1 MSFKDSASNSPFLYP
16 FDPASPLFVLK
27 GILATGT
34 FGAVTGAS
42 IGALQSKNPYTL
54 GTNMAINMSI
64 AGLAFFT
71 VREYLVSPFLLII
84 EATPSHSRRLM
95 EIQLSE
101 KQRSKLPQ
109 VTSIGQVRTDRVLDS
124 ALAGALTG
132 GVLSA
137 TFRGRATFGKAAF
150 TSALITSA
158 LQLSANQLR
167 VMRLNYLAKNQTGIS
182 SLDTVAPSEQVPT
195 ATFDALKS
203 SIPSPEPTSPPS
215 LPERMMSSLIKV
227 LPVRKLTN
235 EEYLATLEK
244 KRAEVDKRLK
254 EIAEEEMRMYEWAK
268 KQQQQPT

>member
-16 FDPASPLFVLK
+16 FDPASRLFVLK

-95 EIQLSE
+95 EIQLSD

-132 GVLSA
+132 GLLSA

-167 VMRLNYLAKNQTGIS
+167 VIRLNYLAKNQTRIS
-182 SLDTVAPSEQVPT
+182 SLDTVAPSEQEPT
-195 ATFDALKS
+195 AAFDALKS

-215 LPERMMSSLIKV
+215 LSERIMSSLTKV
-227 LPVRKLTN
+227 LPVRKLSN

-254 EIAEEEMRMYEWAK
+254 EIAEEEMRMYEWAQR
-268 KQQQQPT
+268 QQHQPT